1 MIYNIILYYIL
12 YRMNMNHRRIKR
24 KLSCS
29 RTLRSRKHA
38 KVKLEIPDDLNG
50 PHVDLDAPMSPPPPP
65 PSPGDDP
72 LLLSGS
78 LEPPSPCSDSHLPP
92 ARPLYSPRPL
102 RRTVSPPSQPLHG
115 LPFSPPYP
123 DHWTDSDD
131 DHPPQHPSPTKHGEG
146 EFTGKF
152 LELLVKTKKDEWRSP
167 KRFFPLSLEKSPFP
181 LSREKR
187 WARSLSMQP
196 PVSLSS
202 PPSAER
208 AFRRMGNTPVDLDDE
223 GPSYRDEESLHHDE
237 ESLHHDEV
245 LPHRD
250 EDPSYPDE
258 EPSHHDEPS
267 FHEGELSYH
276 EEPSYPDEEPS
287 FHQEEPSSPDKEPSF
302 HQEEPSSPD
311 KESSHHNEDPSY
323 PDEEP
328 SYRDEESPHH
338 NKVSSYHDEVLP
350 HHDEP
355 SFHEGEL
362 SYHDE
367 DEVLPRHEE
376 PSYRDEESLHHNEML
391 PHHEEET
398 SFHEGEPSYPD
409 EEPFHSPLQ
418 QRDNTTT
425 PFETEISIEIEHDS
439 SDQDPPPD
447 SETWASPDL
456 VKITSADPRAAAR
469 AAAILK
475 KHNYDCFTRR
485 QMKKRYSDI
494 SRPRT
499 WSPASIISTRGVL
512 SGGVEKQRRKTM
524 TQVMG
529 VRGEKVYIPGSP
541 TTTLPNLLKQAEAE
555 VSLASP
561 ASPNPFLVTN
571 SYNTPPPT
579 RVLSPQTQG
588 WMTALANKMNTTLV
602 LTPKVPM
609 TPGEMC
615 YDPLSGT
622 RMWTKEEW
630 KRLDACFTD
639 ERLQVGMGMGLRGD
653 DTALVQGTIDGWETW
668 EGMASVDQVDLD
680 NVVARFVDWM
690 GGWDQVNGYG
700 PEWSR

>member
-1 MIYNIILYYIL
+1 
-12 YRMNMNHRRIKR
+12 
-24 KLSCS
+24 
-29 RTLRSRKHA
+29 
-38 KVKLEIPDDLNG
+38 
-50 PHVDLDAPMSPPPPP
+50 
-65 PSPGDDP
+65 
-72 LLLSGS
+72 
-78 LEPPSPCSDSHLPP
+78 
-92 ARPLYSPRPL
+92 
-102 RRTVSPPSQPLHG
+102 
-115 LPFSPPYP
+115 
-123 DHWTDSDD
+123 
-131 DHPPQHPSPTKHGEG
+131 
-146 EFTGKF
+146 
-152 LELLVKTKKDEWRSP
+152 
-167 KRFFPLSLEKSPFP
+167 
-181 LSREKR
+181 
-187 WARSLSMQP
+187 
-196 PVSLSS
+196 
-202 PPSAER
+202 
-208 AFRRMGNTPVDLDDE
+208 MGNTPVDLDDE

-237 ESLHHDEV
+237 V
-245 LPHRD
+245 LPHHQEPSLHVEEPSYRDEESPHHD

-276 EEPSYPDEEPS
+276 DKDEVLPHLDEDPSYSDEEPSYRDEVLPHLDEPSFHEGELSYPDEEPS
-287 FHQEEPSSPDKEPSF
+287 FHQEEPSSPDKEPS
-302 HQEEPSSPD
+302 
-311 KESSHHNEDPSY
+311 HHNEDPLY

-328 SYRDEESPHH
+328 SYRDEESLHH
-338 NKVSSYHDEVLP
+338 NEVSSYHDEVLP
-350 HHDEP
+350 HHDES

-376 PSYRDEESLHHNEML
+376 PSLHDQEPSHRDEESLHHNEVL

-398 SFHEGEPSYPD
+398 SFHEGEPLYPD

-418 QRDNTTT
+418 QRDDTTT

-439 SDQDPPPD
+439 SDQDPSPD

-456 VKITSADPRAAAR
+456 VKITSVDPRAAAR

-499 WSPASIISTRGVL
+499 CSPASIISTRGVL
-512 SGGVEKQRRKTM
+512 SGGIEKQRRKTM

-588 WMTALANKMNTTLV
+588 WMTALANKINTTLV

-690 GGWDQVNGYG
+690 GGWDQVSGYG

>member
-1 MIYNIILYYIL
+1 M
-12 YRMNMNHRRIKR
+12 
-24 KLSCS
+24 
-29 RTLRSRKHA
+29 
-38 KVKLEIPDDLNG
+38 
-50 PHVDLDAPMSPPPPP
+50 
-65 PSPGDDP
+65 
-72 LLLSGS
+72 
-78 LEPPSPCSDSHLPP
+78 
-92 ARPLYSPRPL
+92 
-102 RRTVSPPSQPLHG
+102 
-115 LPFSPPYP
+115 
-123 DHWTDSDD
+123 
-131 DHPPQHPSPTKHGEG
+131 
-146 EFTGKF
+146 
-152 LELLVKTKKDEWRSP
+152 
-167 KRFFPLSLEKSPFP
+167 
-181 LSREKR
+181 
-187 WARSLSMQP
+187 
-196 PVSLSS
+196 
-202 PPSAER
+202 
-208 AFRRMGNTPVDLDDE
+208 
-223 GPSYRDEESLHHDE
+223 
-237 ESLHHDEV
+237 
-245 LPHRD
+245 
-250 EDPSYPDE
+250 
-258 EPSHHDEPS
+258 
-267 FHEGELSYH
+267 
-276 EEPSYPDEEPS
+276 
-287 FHQEEPSSPDKEPSF
+287 
-302 HQEEPSSPD
+302 
-311 KESSHHNEDPSY
+311 
-323 PDEEP
+323 
-328 SYRDEESPHH
+328 
-338 NKVSSYHDEVLP
+338 
-350 HHDEP
+350 
-355 SFHEGEL
+355 
-362 SYHDE
+362 
-367 DEVLPRHEE
+367 LPRHEE